1 MVDLED
7 VPTNVLDLLKIFLAS
22 SLRGERA
29 VLVLETQNRAI
40 NTKYRSMD
48 TVVGAPAPPTS
59 TNTKRRKNPAR
70 VRRSQLR
77 LEVFRKKKLEEKHQL
92 EEASSEHQQSSDNQA
107 AGITSNKDN
116 RLILDLAMGEDRTLG
131 SCPFSPI
138 LQVDGTA
145 EKDRASYSF
154 VSMYAEEDILY
165 TLEEIFPTTEFRCI
179 LKSRERIEPLG
190 ADHLCILDLEALIEG
205 KTLTWPEM
213 GTKQV
218 VVFEK
223 LRRI

>member
-1 MVDLED
+1 
-7 VPTNVLDLLKIFLAS
+7 
-22 SLRGERA
+22 
-29 VLVLETQNRAI
+29 
-40 NTKYRSMD
+40 
-48 TVVGAPAPPTS
+48 
-59 TNTKRRKNPAR
+59 
-70 VRRSQLR
+70 
-77 LEVFRKKKLEEKHQL
+77 
-92 EEASSEHQQSSDNQA
+92 
-107 AGITSNKDN
+107 
-116 RLILDLAMGEDRTLG
+116 MGEDITLG

-213 GTKQV
+213 GSNQV